1 VLLRGS
7 NGEDAVLCCQF
18 RCHPTFD
25 EVSDQAARPFDKC
38 EFVGETALEQYA
50 NAIVAGHVRHGDH
63 RYVLADAKV
72 NQMIG
77 LGQDIKVP
85 SERRLDLRQFSTEV
99 LGEDLLEASAKL
111 HWLLTDE
118 LETLIEL
125 LEDPLRHEHSRL
137 KGLLYV
143 GILRD
148 LAELLKYLGSA
159 LCALPHVAKQDDE

>member
-1 VLLRGS
+1 VCCRSRRRLLCRQS
-7 NGEDAVLCCQF
+7 
-18 RCHPTFD
+18 RCHLTFD

-50 NAIVAGHVRHGDH
+50 NAIVAGHVGHGDH
-63 RYVLADAKV
+63 CDVLADAKV

-85 SERRLDLRQFSTEV
+85 SDRRLDLGQFSTEV
-99 LGEDLLEASAKL
+99 LGEDLLEASAEL
-111 HWLLTDE
+111 HWLLADE

-125 LEDPLRHEHSRL
+125 FEDPLRYEHSRV

-148 LAELLKYLGSA
+148 LAEFLKYLGRA
-159 LCALPHVAKQDDE
+159 LCALPHVAKQEDE